1 MTVRQRRLE
10 SDHARVTALARDSG
24 GTVVVE
30 STHGAPPVEYRVT
43 LVCRGLE
50 RFEGGRAHA
59 RTRHTVVIRLPD
71 GYPSP
76 AAPPQVRFVT
86 PVSNPHVYS
95 NGVVCLGGWL
105 MNEHLD
111 QLVLRL
117 GALIQ
122 YDPQALNL
130 SSPANGAAAEW
141 AHRHVSSLP
150 LGRETFKAAARE
162 REEVTWRAL

>member
-24 GTVVVE
+24 GTVIVE
-30 STHGAPPVEYRVT
+30 STRGAPPVEYRLT

-50 RFEGGRAHA
+50 RLEGGRAYA
-59 RTRHTVVIRLPD
+59 RARHTVLICLPD

-76 AAPPQVRFVT
+76 SAPPQVRFVT
-86 PVSNPHVYS
+86 PVFNPHVYS
-95 NGVVCLGGWL
+95 NNVVCLGGWL
-105 MNEHLD
+105 VNEHLD

-130 SSPANGAAAEW
+130 GSAANSVAAQW
-141 AHRHVSSLP
+141 AHRHTASLP

-162 REEVTWRAL
+162 REEVTWRNL